1 MCNTLSSQCLT
12 LESIVLLLWSRTQ
25 LYKCCDLKV
34 VSARKDVIPVPRH
47 WDPGILILNECTR
60 WLYNKNWI
68 PVSATCM
75 TPLLVRYS
83 C

>member
-34 VSARKDVIPVPRH
+34 VSARKD
-47 WDPGILILNECTR
+47 
-60 WLYNKNWI
+60 NKNWI